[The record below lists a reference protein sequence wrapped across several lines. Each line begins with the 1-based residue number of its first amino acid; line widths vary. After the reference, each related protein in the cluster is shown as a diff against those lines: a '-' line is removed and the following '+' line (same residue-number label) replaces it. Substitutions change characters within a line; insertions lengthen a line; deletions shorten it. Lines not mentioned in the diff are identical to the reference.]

1 LNLELPVIM
10 HTSLPIP
17 PAADLIVYPQSDGKP
32 MADNTWQARWIVMLY
47 SNLRSVLDLRTT
59 FVAMD
64 LLWYP
69 LEGQSKVSAAPD
81 VMVVFGRPDGD
92 RPSWMQW
99 KEEGIAP
106 QVVFEV
112 LSPSNSTIEML
123 NKQHWYSTHGVEE
136 CIIIDPGANPG
147 DPERFVPMQ
156 RQDGALK
163 PVPVGETGWTSPRLG
178 VRFCEEA
185 GRLRIYAPDGSP
197 FRSFESLKQQL
208 EDEKRRSEDEK
219 RRADEALA
227 EVERLRARLRELEA

>member
-1 LNLELPVIM
+1 M
-10 HTSLPIP
+10 HTILPSP

-32 MADNTWQARWIVMLY
+32 RAENTWQARWMVLLY
-47 SNLRSVLDLRTT
+47 GNLRSFLDLREA

-69 LEGQSKVSAAPD
+69 VEGQSKISAAPD

-99 KEEGIAP
+99 KEEGLGP

-112 LSPSNSTIEML
+112 LSPSNSAIEML
-123 NKQHWYSTHGVEE
+123 NKQHWYGMYGVEE
-136 CIIIDPGANPG
+136 CIVIDPGTNPG
-147 DPERFVPMQ
+147 DPERFSALQ
-156 RQDGALK
+156 RHDGVLK
-163 PVPVGETGWTSPRLG
+163 PVPVSEAGWTSPRLG

-208 EDEKRRSEDEK
+208 EDEKRRAE
-219 RRADEALA
+219 EALA
-227 EVERLRARLRELEA
+227 EVERLRARLRELEP